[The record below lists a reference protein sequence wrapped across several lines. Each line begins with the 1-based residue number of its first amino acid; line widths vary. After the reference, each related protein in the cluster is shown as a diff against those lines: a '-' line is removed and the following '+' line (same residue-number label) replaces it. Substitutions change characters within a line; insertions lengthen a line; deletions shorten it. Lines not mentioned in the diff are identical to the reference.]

1 MILISSNKLSKIK
14 SLIRYLR
21 VNFAYIQRNAAWA
34 LTNCACSP
42 HEICYKI
49 IQYDDLEALVECAAE
64 TDGET
69 RDQVFWALGNIA
81 LDCPTCQEM
90 VQSSAALPLMI
101 DVLISPMFIRSKW
114 IRNLIWALS
123 QIIRGGIRTLDIMFV
138 RAALTG
144 LRPVLYLE
152 DSKIKMDAIW
162 AILLLIMLVIDAVL
176 QTPALLERLIEL
188 LAEKR
193 TMRAALRALGNL
205 VAGNDAQTQAVLNA
219 GLLPRMMELFGP
231 MMPIN
236 QKHEIMW
243 ILSNIA
249 AGSQRQIDLL
259 FETNDIVEI
268 LIGTFYNDDHRIR
281 KEIGWTVINA
291 LTGAS
296 ENRSRWL
303 CASNVLSIVPHVLN
317 MHAEHDLIERTLDA
331 IELLI
336 EKQINYF
343 FILENYQI
351 MEALRQIA
359 QNQNNCYDMHIKMWY
374 GRSQEG
380 VPQLQQR
387 LVLDVVWVVPGD
399 IRKYYLQDELRTD
412 RLEAEVYLK
421 WSANIGF
428 KNRVKI
434 VLENGYSC
442 NAPACLLVAFS
453 DIFRK
458 LISSQVTSLVSLICE
473 EMTARILENT
483 SPPISLLYSAI
494 ACLAPQSQYRN
505 MVVDGAAI
513 KFHDI
518 LANPEFLKLSFEML
532 YALISS
538 PVLQGP
544 EWVSEIYE
552 AIIFW
557 LQNNPEHICYA
568 PALLDNVNFKEII
581 HVADNRQ
588 EIMKKSLDVPDLG
601 PIVQLFLMDAIYAKF
616 VDHLTSPQ
624 NRNQSLS
631 SSIYTVS
638 GAETAIAPDPL
649 RGTLGLASSP
659 LGSYIIPPFDSVSSV
674 TTRSIS
680 NETSVSVDK
689 NWRPAQQLP
698 IGSGSSRNRTARNDP
713 ILTYSNVPITTS
725 DAAAND
731 DTAGAIGG
739 GAAGIDTTDCGV
751 IDGDTIRD
759 GVITDSTI
767 GNGAID
773 ESAEIRTSSS
783 QESASN
789 LKRRPKF
796 EQIPLRTEPPKS
808 RKELRKERQARE
820 KTDTK

>member
-1 MILISSNKLSKIK
+1 MEIKTIREGDDNSYNAEIELYLQLLLPYNSLPAQACAVEYFRRLLIHNHLPPPSFADALIK
-14 SLIRYLR
+14 SLIRCLR
-21 VNFAYIQRNAAWA
+21 VDFANIQRDAAWA

-42 HEICYKI
+42 HETCYKI
-49 IQYDDLEALVECAAE
+49 IQYGGLEALVECAAE

-81 LDCPTCQEM
+81 LDCRTCQEM

-162 AILLLIMLVIDAVL
+162 AIAYIAVDHVGGGQIDAVL

-359 QNQNNCYDMHIKMWY
+359 QNQNNCYD
-374 GRSQEG
+374 
-380 VPQLQQR
+380 
-387 LVLDVVWVVPGD
+387 
-399 IRKYYLQDELRTD
+399 
-412 RLEAEVYLK
+412 
-421 WSANIGF
+421 
-428 KNRVKI
+428 
-434 VLENGYSC
+434 
-442 NAPACLLVAFS
+442 
-453 DIFRK
+453 
-458 LISSQVTSLVSLICE
+458 
-473 EMTARILENT
+473 
-483 SPPISLLYSAI
+483 
-494 ACLAPQSQYRN
+494 
-505 MVVDGAAI
+505 
-513 KFHDI
+513 
-518 LANPEFLKLSFEML
+518 
-532 YALISS
+532 
-538 PVLQGP
+538 
-544 EWVSEIYE
+544 
-552 AIIFW
+552 
-557 LQNNPEHICYA
+557 
-568 PALLDNVNFKEII
+568 I
-581 HVADNRQ
+581 HVKVRARQ
-588 EIMKKSLDVPDLG
+588 ILNKESDYKLQRIP
-601 PIVQLFLMDAIYAKF
+601 AN
-616 VDHLTSPQ
+616 T
-624 NRNQSLS
+624 
-631 SSIYTVS
+631 
-638 GAETAIAPDPL
+638 
-649 RGTLGLASSP
+649 
-659 LGSYIIPPFDSVSSV
+659 YI
-674 TTRSIS
+674 
-680 NETSVSVDK
+680 
-689 NWRPAQQLP
+689 L
-698 IGSGSSRNRTARNDP
+698 
-713 ILTYSNVPITTS
+713 
-725 DAAAND
+725 
-731 DTAGAIGG
+731 
-739 GAAGIDTTDCGV
+739 
-751 IDGDTIRD
+751 IR
-759 GVITDSTI
+759 
-767 GNGAID
+767 
-773 ESAEIRTSSS
+773 
-783 QESASN
+783 
-789 LKRRPKF
+789 
-796 EQIPLRTEPPKS
+796 
-808 RKELRKERQARE
+808 
-820 KTDTK
+820 